1 MAESEAALEAAKM
14 LADLWSPITPD
25 NIWKGRT
32 GRNVRVAVVDS
43 GVDALHPALSDK
55 VKGSVEAYPEG
66 GKINFRPSTSGDQAG
81 HGTACAGII
90 TSVAPD
96 VELYSIKVLGANAAG
111 SGEMFLAGLDYAI
124 KQKMQVINL
133 SLGTTKP
140 DYFGPLHDLIDRAY
154 HAGCIV
160 VAAANNLPQP
170 SFPSIFSSS
179 LVSVIKR
186 EGGDPFNFGYRY
198 GEVIE
203 LVAPG
208 VQVRTTW
215 PGGGYRQL
223 TGNSFACPYIVG
235 IIALIME
242 AYPELT
248 PFQVKTILYAIAK
261 QNQAKGEEA
270 GKARPEG
277 G

>member
-1 MAESEAALEAAKM
+1 MAQSDAAFAAAGV
-14 LADLWSPITPD
+14 LPDLWSSIKPETTLK
-25 NIWKGRT
+25 NRT
-32 GRNVRVAVVDS
+32 GRGVRVAVIDS
-43 GVDALHPALSDK
+43 GIDTEHPDLLGK
-55 VKGSVEAYPEG
+55 VKGSVEAYVEG
-66 GKINFRPSTSGDQAG
+66 GKVHFRESTSGDAAG

-90 TSVAPD
+90 TAIAPD
-96 VELYSIKVLGANAAG
+96 VDLYSVKVLGANASG
-111 SGEMFLAGLDYAI
+111 SGEMFLAGLDYAV

-140 DYFGPLHDLIDRAY
+140 QYHGPLHDLLDRAY

-179 LVSVIKR
+179 LVSVVKNNST
-186 EGGDPFNFGYRY
+186 DPFKFGYRY

-215 PGGGYRQL
+215 PGGGYRQI
-223 TGNSFACPYIVG
+223 TGNSFACPAIVG

-242 AYPELT
+242 AYPDLT
-248 PFQVKTILYAIAK
+248 PFQAKTILYAIARH
-261 QNQAKGEEA
+261 NQQETDEK
-270 GKARPEG
+270 K
-277 G
+277 

>member
-1 MAESEAALEAAKM
+1 MARSDARTKQSAALPN
-14 LADLWSPITPD
+14 LWETITPETA
-25 NIWKGRT
+25 WQGRT
-32 GRNVRVAVVDS
+32 GRGVRVAVVDS
-43 GVDALHPALSDK
+43 GIDAEHPALTGK
-55 VKGSVEAYPEG
+55 IKGSVEAVVEG
-66 GKINFRPSTSGDQAG
+66 GRVTFRESQSGDAAG

-90 TSVAPD
+90 TAIAPD
-96 VELYSIKVLGANAAG
+96 VELYSVKVLGANASG
-111 SGEMFLAGLDYAI
+111 SGDMFLAGLDYAV
-124 KQKMQVINL
+124 KQRMEVINL

-140 DYFGPLHDLIDRAY
+140 QYHSPLHDLLDMAY

-179 LVSVIKR
+179 LVSVVKDDST
-186 EGGDPFNFGYRY
+186 DPYKFGYRY

-203 LVAPG
+203 IVAPG

-223 TGNSFACPYIVG
+223 TGNSFACPQVVG
-235 IIALIME
+235 IIALIKE

-248 PFQVKTILYAIAK
+248 PFQVKTILYAIAR
-261 QNQAKGEEA
+261 QNEQERNKSQ
-270 GKARPEG
+270 
-277 G
+277 

>member
-1 MAESEAALEAAKM
+1 MAQSNTRGNIRGALPN
-14 LADLWSPITPD
+14 LWEPITPD
-25 NIWKGRT
+25 AVWKGRT
-32 GRNVRVAVVDS
+32 GRGVRVGVVDS
-43 GVDALHPALSDK
+43 GIDATHPALKGK
-55 VKGSVEAYPEG
+55 VKAAVEAISEG
-66 GKINFRPSTSGDQAG
+66 GRITFRTSKSGDAAG

-96 VELYSIKVLGANAAG
+96 VELHSIKVLGPNASG

-124 KQKMQVINL
+124 RQRMKIINL

-140 DYFGPLHDLIDRAY
+140 QYHGPLHDMLDTAY

-179 LVSVIKR
+179 LVSVVKAD
-186 EGGDPFNFGYRY
+186 GQDPFNFGYRY

-223 TGNSFACPYIVG
+223 TGNSFACPHIVG
-235 IIALIME
+235 VIALIME
-242 AYPELT
+242 AYPDLT
-248 PFQVKTILYAIAK
+248 PFQIKTILYAIAR
-261 QNQAKGEEA
+261 QN
-270 GKARPEG
+270 EG
-277 G
+277 MRDEG